1 MIMLCRS
8 KRQKWSQPMG
18 YSIKA
23 ISQKS
28 GLSPYTLRYYEKEGV
43 LPLVARDE
51 NGNRCFHDEDID
63 LISLICCLKDTGMP
77 IAEIKQF
84 VALSKEGG
92 GTLPERRKLLME
104 HKLEID
110 RKIEFFQQFSKKID
124 HKIAYFSSLENETSS
139 RPELQAEEGSN

>member
-1 MIMLCRS
+1 
-8 KRQKWSQPMG
+8 MG
-18 YSIKA
+18 YSIKT

-104 HKLEID
+104 HKQEID

-139 RPELQAEEGSN
+139 QPQQQAEEEAN

>member
-1 MIMLCRS
+1 MIKRCRS

-18 YSIKA
+18 YSIKT

-104 HKLEID
+104 HKQEID

-139 RPELQAEEGSN
+139 QPQQQAEEEAN